1 MRILLDTNCLLV
13 IIPKKSKYRKVFDY
27 IRDGKISLLVTTEIL
42 NEYEEQLT
50 DFYSQSVA
58 YNVIRLLMELPETE
72 TITVFYNWNLI
83 TDDVDDN
90 KFVDCAIA
98 GNAALIVTNDKHY
111 KVLDKIEFPK
121 VIHLKLDEFMKTL

>member
-13 IIPKKSKYRKVFDY
+13 IIPKKSKYRKVYDY

-58 YNVIRLLMELPETE
+58 YNVIRLLMELPKTE
-72 TITVFYNWNLI
+72 SITVFYNWNLI

-111 KVLDKIEFPK
+111 KVLDNIEFPK